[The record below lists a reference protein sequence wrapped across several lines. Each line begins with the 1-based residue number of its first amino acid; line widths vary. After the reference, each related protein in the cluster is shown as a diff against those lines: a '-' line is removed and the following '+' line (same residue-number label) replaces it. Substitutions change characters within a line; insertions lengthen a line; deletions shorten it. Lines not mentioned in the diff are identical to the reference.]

1 MEQHVASKVEAVVV
15 HHITALQAKQL
26 DELLIDY
33 TDQSVLMSPERSFY
47 GLAESRAYWQAA
59 IAGTPP
65 EMMAAIQPVRQD
77 IQGEVAYVVWKAEP
91 FIKMATDTF
100 VIRGGKILAHTY
112 LMVS

>member
-1 MEQHVASKVEAVVV
+1 MEQHVASKAVEVVM
-15 HHITALQAKQL
+15 HHLGALQAKQL
-26 DELLIDY
+26 DEVLADY
-33 TDQSVLMSPERSFY
+33 TDQSVLMAPERSFH
-47 GLAESRAYWQAA
+47 GLAEIRAYWQAA
-59 IAGTPP
+59 MAGTPP

-77 IQGEVAYVVWKAEP
+77 VDGEVAYVVWKAEP